1 MRPFQKKTPTEA
13 TDFERE
19 QLRFFLSS
27 GNLTEMLIEL
37 NPSLAWLPM
46 LSQMNLIKDEKQLV
60 PWVERNF
67 ADPEAVREVAANIH
81 YFGPESAEIL
91 EFGLNKMGDQLAPLL
106 LKSWRLV
113 IRGMRNNRRGLLR
126 TDWFEI
132 APRVKRGDTTLEVLE
147 RICRILKPELEVGK
161 RFRWS
166 DDGDKPAE
174 RPSDLMSLEYE
185 VADDVTGEEVLS
197 VWPKDTAPD
206 IDERLLHLLTQSLEA
221 VLADAV
227 EVGVESNVGYG
238 KSDSDVPSVASHK
251 QNAYHSGFLPIVRV
265 IADLWTR
272 LARKDNRRA
281 RSLLDRW
288 QASVYRL
295 IRRLALFAA
304 ADPAVPPARAAEVML
319 TIPQGELF
327 LTSSTVEVYR
337 LARERWHEFPP
348 DKQEAIEARIIE
360 GPPQDWYREGAELE
374 RLTDR
379 ARFDLLGELQR
390 SGAEL
395 TKDSQAVFEEIIQRW
410 PNWQLRP
417 TEQAGFHIWTGGVT
431 EVVSDPDK
439 LKNVP
444 DNELVAAAKQAQ
456 EKADF
461 LEGDA
466 WEMLCRSEPDRAL
479 RGLKAQADVGE
490 WPAWAWRPFL
500 WAGDKI
506 EDTDTVCLIAELLL
520 NWPQDEFS
528 EISDTASWWLNQK
541 ATVLNENSYMA
552 VMGPH

>member
-1 MRPFQKKTPTEA
+1 
-13 TDFERE
+13 
-19 QLRFFLSS
+19 
-27 GNLTEMLIEL
+27 
-37 NPSLAWLPM
+37 
-46 LSQMNLIKDEKQLV
+46 MNLIKDEKQLV

-81 YFGPESAEIL
+81 YFGPSQAEIL

-161 RFRWS
+161 RFRWF

-185 VADDVTGEEVLS
+185 VADDVTGEEVFS

-395 TKDSQAVFEEIIQRW
+395 TKNSQAVFEEIIQRW

-541 ATVLNENSYMA
+541 ATVLNENLIWPLWDRIEVSS
-552 VMGPH
+552 PRDLQ